1 MLNKNN
7 LKVSLTKHGA
17 HKIAQL
23 LVKFGARA
31 SLEHTLDESLAIDI
45 NLAQASKNLSAYDG
59 NVPLYWD
66 DIIKLGQNTIN
77 AAVLVSIIF
86 SHHELINAMAETCSD
101 KHFGSLTADKFTN
114 RKGFTNFKNDIYEL
128 GFSIHASANEVIYD
142 LTKIISNAELG
153 YYVRFILED
162 KLKQAGWNE
171 QGDGV
176 AECIALG
183 FNEVFGLS
191 TSAFK
196 EWLSG
201 SGVTGSP
208 LGEEDEFEVDSI
220 ADFIFRPG
228 HLPRSATRTAFQKPV
243 LSPASQLL
251 HNYLQTRLYEQLVV
265 KHSAE
270 QIGTE
275 VPVGIGRA
283 CVDICLVVDK
293 QHTVFYEIKTNPSA
307 RACVREALGQA
318 LEYAYWPDVER
329 AQKLIIVGPAD
340 ITESLVS
347 YMQLLRTR
355 FGHCVYYQ
363 KVDQKSGDF
372 CGKEV

>member
-1 MLNKNN
+1 MLNVNN

-23 LVKFGARA
+23 LIKYGAQA
-31 SLEHTLDESLAIDI
+31 SLDHTLDESLAIDI

-59 NVPLYWD
+59 TVPGYWD
-66 DIIKLGQNTIN
+66 EIIKLGQNTIN

-86 SHHELINAMAETCSD
+86 SHHELIKAMVDTCSD
-101 KHFGSLTADKFTN
+101 KHFGSLTVDRFTN

-128 GFSIHASANEVIYD
+128 GFSIHTSANEVIYD
-142 LTKIISNAELG
+142 LTKIVSNLELG
-153 YYVRFILED
+153 SYVRLILGD
-162 KLKQAGWNE
+162 KLKQAGWSR
-171 QGDGV
+171 QGDAV
-176 AECIALG
+176 SESITLG

-191 TSAFK
+191 VSAFK
-196 EWLSG
+196 AWLSG
-201 SGVTGSP
+201 TSAPDNTLDERDDFGV
-208 LGEEDEFEVDSI
+208 ESI
-220 ADFIFRPG
+220 SDFIFRPG
-228 HLPRSATRTAFQKPV
+228 HLPRSGTRTAYQKPV

-251 HNYLQTRLYEQLVV
+251 HNFLQTRLYEQLVV
-265 KHSAE
+265 KYSAE
-270 QIGTE
+270 KIGTE

-283 CVDICLVVDK
+283 CVDLCLVVDK
-293 QHTVFYEIKTNPSA
+293 QHTVFYEIKTNFSA

-318 LEYAYWPDVER
+318 FEYAYWPDVER

-363 KVDQKSGDF
+363 KVDQKSGTL